1 MIAIQIVHDIATL
14 DPPGR
19 FLIEGAAEKGT
30 HVTDEKQDVY
40 DKVWVIVEE
49 DKAIDK
55 VMHRLRE
62 RDKSAVAGDAASS
75 RGAQDPS
82 QVLSSLGGW
91 KKNEYPPLYPP
102 LQQQQQVRSQY
113 SDGMPDFVQS
123 SEVHRAG
130 YDDLETRNQQNVIGA
145 MLPDSGLLDE
155 GLVNEEDLL
164 EDILI
169 NEAVRRIT
177 SINTRSSIPSFA
189 GSNRNSLASHLSGDE
204 SHHDDILINEAV
216 RRITSINTRSS
227 IPSFAA
233 GINRNSLASHFS
245 FGDGRSRNASFRGSI
260 LSINGFNLETDTDG
274 CFDELDNEIDAFAEY
289 ESDFDE
295 LGEFDNEYRH
305 DNGCGITI
313 APQNNR
319 TELTLRE
326 WIEQTKSA
334 YNPAEYL
341 LLALP
346 VAIKLTDYIIK
357 TEPPLTSI
365 IVGNV
370 VLMKFGG
377 EGDTTET
384 IDVQIKDNDNNAT
397 IDINNNNNSN
407 LVSSGVMDKLRNLGL
422 ILYELF
428 TGCDNALL
436 VESTGKEVDA
446 KHLDLD
452 LTDLSLNSEE
462 SRRIKKRSSNFPP
475 TADMRYVFKLK
486 SLGVPYS
493 LTFMVK
499 ALLDCGQNNSG
510 DDTFQ
515 SFYQVKTD
523 LELMLNDPSRF
534 LMNIDITNGLPSLKV
549 CDKLYGRESEI
560 ECTHL
565 SFQQLSYG
573 TCNGIAV
580 MGESGV
586 GKSKLAMHIR
596 ELTVQAGGYFL
607 DAKFDQNNL
616 VNPLSRIAQL
626 FNSLCDLYA
635 QDALPAQL
643 KSTEDELKRML
654 GCEAFRFTT
663 MLPSLS
669 KLLPSISN
677 DHSGSSGVND
687 AALSMMFLVTK
698 LLDVISAS
706 LLRPITFFLDDI
718 QWADP
723 LSLSLLGDVVSSIQ
737 GSKTL
742 FFACCCRSDLV
753 HESGPFSAFLGKAAE
768 CSVSTIKLG
777 TLTVDGIN
785 HLLSDTLHLSPRI
798 TRPLASVL
806 LNKTR
811 GNCLSLLHML
821 VSLKDQGLV
830 YVDISKP
837 CWSWDIN
844 KIIDLEVSHD
854 VVVLLVEEMRRLPPQ
869 LQLGLHIASCL
880 GHCVKSSVIDI
891 LSMEFCTNL
900 PVLLRLISEKGFL
913 KHDSDSSFSFV
924 HDKIQQAAKELMSE
938 QQRLELHM
946 QLGLAICSYTLE
958 IDSQNDELFFMSVN
972 QSKTYS
978 NLCGDNC
985 FCFFMLTYHFFI
997 QSLLLSCLSVN
1008 CGGKGVLSEPG
1019 QANMVVALNKKAGEL
1034 AIKYTDFNSAL
1045 KFFEHGI
1052 LFLDNDHWQSQYLL
1066 SKKLFD
1072 LAATAGK

>member
-1 MIAIQIVHDIATL
+1 MD
-14 DPPGR
+14 
-19 FLIEGAAEKGT
+19 
-30 HVTDEKQDVY
+30 
-40 DKVWVIVEE
+40 
-49 DKAIDK
+49 
-55 VMHRLRE
+55 
-62 RDKSAVAGDAASS
+62 
-75 RGAQDPS
+75 
-82 QVLSSLGGW
+82 
-91 KKNEYPPLYPP
+91 
-102 LQQQQQVRSQY
+102 
-113 SDGMPDFVQS
+113 
-123 SEVHRAG
+123 
-130 YDDLETRNQQNVIGA
+130 
-145 MLPDSGLLDE
+145 
-155 GLVNEEDLL
+155 
-164 EDILI
+164 DILI

-189 GSNRNSLASHLSGDE
+189 GSNRNSLASHLSGGE
-204 SHHDDILINEAV
+204 SHRDDLLINETV
-216 RRITSINTRSS
+216 QRIADIDARSS
-227 IPSFAA
+227 IPSFA
-233 GINRNSLASHFS
+233 GSNRNSLASRFS
-245 FGDGRSRNASFRGSI
+245 FDGGRSRNASFRGSI
-260 LSINGFNLETDTDG
+260 LSFNGFNLETDTDG
-274 CFDELDNEIDAFAEY
+274 LLNELDNEIDAFAENEIDVFAEY

-295 LGEFDNEYRH
+295 FGDFDNEYQH

-346 VAIKLTDYIIK
+346 VALKLTDYIIE

-370 VLMKFGG
+370 VLMKFIG

-384 IDVQIKDNDNNAT
+384 IDNVQIKDNDNNAT
-397 IDINNNNNSN
+397 IDINNNSN

-428 TGCDNALL
+428 SGCDDALL
-436 VESTGKEVDA
+436 VESTDKDVDE

-462 SRRIKKRSSNFPP
+462 SRRIKKKSSNFPP
-475 TADMRYVFKLK
+475 TADMRYIFKLE
-486 SLGVPYS
+486 SMGVPYS
-493 LTFMVK
+493 LTSMVK
-499 ALLDCGQNNSG
+499 ALLDCGQINSG

-534 LMNIDITNGLPSLKV
+534 FMHIDITNGLPSLNV

-565 SFQQLSYG
+565 LYQQLSYG

-643 KSTEDELKRML
+643 KSTEDELKRIL
-654 GCEAFRFTT
+654 GSEAFRFTT
-663 MLPSLS
+663 LLPSLS

-677 DHSGSSGVND
+677 DPSGSSGVND

-698 LLDVISAS
+698 LLDVISAR

-753 HESGPFSAFLGKAAE
+753 HESGPFSTFLGKAAE

-777 TLTVDGIN
+777 NLTVNGIN
-785 HLLSDTLHLSPRI
+785 HLLSDTLHLSPCI

-811 GNCLSLLHML
+811 GNCLSLLQML

-837 CWSWDIN
+837 CWSWYIN

-854 VVVLLVEEMRRLPPQ
+854 VVVVLVEEMRRLPPQ
-869 LQLGLHIASCL
+869 LRRVWGTVSSLPSLTSC
-880 GHCVKSSVIDI
+880 
-891 LSMEFCTNL
+891 
-900 PVLLRLISEKGFL
+900 RW
-913 KHDSDSSFSFV
+913 
-924 HDKIQQAAKELMSE
+924 
-938 QQRLELHM
+938 
-946 QLGLAICSYTLE
+946 
-958 IDSQNDELFFMSVN
+958 
-972 QSKTYS
+972 
-978 NLCGDNC
+978 
-985 FCFFMLTYHFFI
+985 
-997 QSLLLSCLSVN
+997 
-1008 CGGKGVLSEPG
+1008 
-1019 QANMVVALNKKAGEL
+1019 
-1034 AIKYTDFNSAL
+1034 NSATTY
-1045 KFFEHGI
+1045 
-1052 LFLDNDHWQSQYLL
+1052 QSCFDSYLRRA
-1066 SKKLFD
+1066 F
-1072 LAATAGK
+1072 